1 MQMRKTTIILL
12 LFAGISLFLNAQ
24 SEPNVIQLSLKEC
37 LAKALK
43 NSLNIQVELIDP
55 ELAQVSVD
63 QAKEKFIPTLSMN
76 YNLRD
81 ENSASYSFLDAEDTL
96 KTNFSRFSTEISQ
109 QLPTGGSLSLSL
121 DGSMYDTNRNFQ
133 TINPRYSS
141 NLSFDFSQPLLKGFG
156 LNISRKDIIVA
167 QNQLAMSEEELERAL
182 QEQIYEVEQ
191 AYWNLVKAIENLE
204 VQKQSLRLAQ
214 DLLEKNKRSV
224 EVGAMAPIEIVQAQA
239 TVAQRQADILAAES
253 EVKNS
258 EDRLKTIINISADM
272 EAPKGATIIPTDRPE
287 YTRVDISLDEALAT
301 AMQNR
306 PDLAASRIGLEN
318 SEIDLSYT
326 KNQLLPG
333 LDLTASYWS
342 PGVSGDQ
349 ILYLNDN
356 PLTGRVVGTVPGG
369 IGDSFSDVFA
379 FRYQNWSVGLTLDI
393 PISNILSRAQHQQ
406 AKLNLEKAK
415 IQLKNQEQQVFRDI
429 KIAVRNV
436 ATNYERIQAYK
447 AARELAEKQLEAEEE
462 KFKVGLSTNYL
473 VLQSQEAL
481 ADARTAEMGAAIDYK
496 LSLAQLYRD
505 LGISLE
511 EKNISIMDIK

>member
-1 MQMRKTTIILL
+1 
-12 LFAGISLFLNAQ
+12 
-24 SEPNVIQLSLKEC
+24 
-37 LAKALK
+37 
-43 NSLNIQVELIDP
+43 
-55 ELAQVSVD
+55 
-63 QAKEKFIPTLSMN
+63 
-76 YNLRD
+76 
-81 ENSASYSFLDAEDTL
+81 
-96 KTNFSRFSTEISQ
+96 
-109 QLPTGGSLSLSL
+109 
-121 DGSMYDTNRNFQ
+121 
-133 TINPRYSS
+133 
-141 NLSFDFSQPLLKGFG
+141 
-156 LNISRKDIIVA
+156 
-167 QNQLAMSEEELERAL
+167 
-182 QEQIYEVEQ
+182 
-191 AYWNLVKAIENLE
+191 
-204 VQKQSLRLAQ
+204 
-214 DLLEKNKRSV
+214 
-224 EVGAMAPIEIVQAQA
+224 MAPIEIVQAQA

-258 EDRLKTIINISADM
+258 EDRLKTIINLAADDQTSKD
-272 EAPKGATIIPTDRPE
+272 AAIIPTDRPE
-287 YTRVDISLDEALAT
+287 YTKIDISLDEALDT

-306 PDLAASRIGLEN
+306 PDLIASRIGLEN
-318 SEIDLSYT
+318 TEIDLKYT

-356 PLTGRVVGTVPGG
+356 PLTGQVVGTIPGG
-369 IGDSFSDVFA
+369 IGDSFSDAFA
-379 FRYQNWSVGLTLDI
+379 FKYQNWAVGLTLDI

-415 IQLKNQEQQVFRDI
+415 LQLKNQEQQIFRDI

-481 ADARTAEMGAAIDYK
+481 ADARTAELAAAIDYK
-496 LSLAQLYRD
+496 LSVAQLYRD

-511 EKNISIMDIK
+511 EKNISIMDIR